1 MYTPWHR
8 HGVINLKSLLIT
20 LQLTHKSADIWNYLA
35 YRYILLKNSN
45 IIPIFLFCILLCPM
59 DFRSKVDGHTG
70 TSNWQ
75 CVTFKSVIQ
84 VCSI

>member
-35 YRYILLKNSN
+35 YRYI
-45 IIPIFLFCILLCPM
+45 FLLCPM